1 MKIAL
6 VTCERP
12 IEHDDDIDF
21 LAPALIRR
29 GIEVETPGWSSA
41 KVDWGSFD
49 VAMLSSTWDYG
60 DRQPEFRRWLK
71 KAAKATRLRN
81 PLEVVEWNFDK
92 RYLRELAEAEVPT
105 IPTVWS
111 GPGEEE
117 RAAAEIERLGWD
129 DVIIKPV
136 VDLGALNLVR
146 VPSEHVLAMLGRYDV
161 AVMAQPFLPE
171 VAGEGELSLVYIA
184 GELSH
189 GVRKMP
195 ARGDFRVQPQ
205 YGGTH
210 EAVQPSGEATAIAE
224 AALAAA
230 PGDPL
235 YARIDLLRDKSGR
248 LALIELE
255 LIEPALYLDV
265 RPASAEVLVKAL
277 LAAAA

>member
-1 MKIAL
+1 MRIAL

-12 IEHDDDIDF
+12 VEHDDDIDF

-29 GIEVETPGWSSA
+29 GVEVETPGWSST
-41 KVDWGSFD
+41 KVDWASYD
-49 VAMLSSTWDYG
+49 LAMLSSTWDYG

-71 KAAKATRLRN
+71 TAAKATRLRN
-81 PLEVVEWNFDK
+81 PLDIVEWNFDK
-92 RYLRELAEAEVPT
+92 RYLRELAGAEVPT

-111 GPGEEE
+111 EPGEEE

-129 DVIIKPV
+129 DIVIKPAI
-136 VDLGALNLVR
+136 DLGARNLVR
-146 VPSEHVLAMLGRYDV
+146 IPSEHLLAMLGRYEV
-161 AVMAQPFLPE
+161 PVMAQPFLAD
-171 VAGEGELSLVYIA
+171 VSAEGELSLVYLA

-189 GVRKMP
+189 GVRKLP

-210 EAVQPSGEATAIAE
+210 EAIRPSEEAVRIAGQ
-224 AALAAA
+224 ALDAA

-235 YARIDLLRDKSGR
+235 YARVDLLRDGSGA

-255 LIEPALYLDV
+255 LIEPALYLDIN
-265 RPASAEVLVKAL
+265 PAAADALAKAL
-277 LAAAA
+277 LAAA